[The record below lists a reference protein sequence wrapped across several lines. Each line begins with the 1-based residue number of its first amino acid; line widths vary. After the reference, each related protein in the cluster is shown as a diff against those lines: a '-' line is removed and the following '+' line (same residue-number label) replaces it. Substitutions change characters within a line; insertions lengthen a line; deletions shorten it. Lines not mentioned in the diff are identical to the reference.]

1 MTHAERI
8 RQAVNLKPA
17 DRVPFALISS
27 GTWCIVSHGSNL
39 QEALTL
45 PSERVAG
52 WLYDGYTA
60 ADSDLSWGG
69 SGYNNLVIEALGGKV
84 KWRKAGT
91 PDVVEALFKS
101 ADDAEKY
108 DLAVVRESPNIQK
121 LYDITRHLLEKEGGE
136 RLVGGS
142 SWGPF
147 TLAGLLLGADALLK
161 NIYKNREAVDKVLR
175 FATELYLTYIQG
187 YIDAGAKTILVA
199 EPTASGDMIS
209 RKHFSETAIPYIK
222 EIFRRLSDKGLVL
235 ILHICGNV
243 TDRLDLIADS
253 GVNIMSLDYKV
264 DLSAARDAFAGKIAF
279 SGNLNPV
286 SVVHSGTPEDIV
298 RETISGIEKASADG
312 SYIVMPGCDIPPS
325 TPLENLRLI
334 SKTVREYKR

>member
-8 RQAVNLKPA
+8 MQAINLKPT
-17 DRVPFALISS
+17 DRVPFALLSS

-39 QEALTL
+39 QETLSL

-101 ADDAEKY
+101 ASDAEKY
-108 DLAVVRESPNIQK
+108 DPAVIRENPNIQK
-121 LYDITRHLLEKEGGE
+121 LYDITRHLVEKEGGE
-136 RLVGGS
+136 RLTGCC

-147 TLAGLLLGADALLK
+147 TLAGLLLGPDTLMK
-161 NIYKNREAVDKVLR
+161 NIYKDRKAVDKVLS

-187 YIDAGAKTILVA
+187 YIDAGAKAILVA
-199 EPTASGDMIS
+199 EPSASGDMIS
-209 RKHFSETAIPYIK
+209 KKHFSETAMPCIR
-222 EIFRRLSDKGLVL
+222 EIVRRLSNKGLVL

-243 TDRLDLIADS
+243 TDRLDLIEKI
-253 GVNIMSLDYKV
+253 GVDIMSLDYKV

-286 SVVHSGTPEDIV
+286 NIVHSGTPEDIV
-298 RETISGIEKASADG
+298 RETIIGIEKAGASG

-325 TPLENLRLI
+325 TPIENLRLI
-334 SKTVREYKR
+334 SKTVREYK